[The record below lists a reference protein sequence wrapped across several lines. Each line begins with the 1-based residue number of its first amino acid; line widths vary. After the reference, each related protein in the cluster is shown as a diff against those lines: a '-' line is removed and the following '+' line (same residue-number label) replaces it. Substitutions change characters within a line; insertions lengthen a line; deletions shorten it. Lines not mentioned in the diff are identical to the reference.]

1 MDMPDLRRQVA
12 QKSRT
17 LLGLRDG
24 KRSNL
29 CATGVVFFLILVGLG
44 LRLARLSF
52 QPLWWD
58 EGYSVWFA
66 THPLA
71 RMAALTAQDIHPPLY
86 YALLHGWTSLLGA
99 SPAALR
105 LLSVA
110 VGVLAIPLLFLVAR
124 RMLSARAAL
133 LATFLLTISPLHVY
147 YSQEVR
153 MYGLVALLS
162 VGILA
167 AAWRTFDTETRRHGD
182 AATWSRG
189 NERLATLS
197 PYHLITYVLLTT
209 SALYTQYYAI
219 FLPIG
224 LTIYAAWHWRRDLRV
239 LPVWLGAQA
248 VVALLYLPWVLYA
261 APKLAPYISQKIVA
275 DADRPLGAL
284 AYLARHLAAFLAGHL
299 EGPLAH
305 WWPAALLLLA
315 PVAVGWLILVA
326 GQRSEGAAEQ
336 GSGGASTPPHRRAS
350 SPLLMLAVV
359 LVTALVIGWLI
370 SLRAP
375 FFPAR
380 GERLLILALP
390 PFILLAAAGL
400 DALWA
405 RWRAVGLIVLGL
417 IVAASAASLAAFYTV
432 PRYPD
437 DDYRALIAHTIE
449 QGLPEDTVFAVYPW
463 QVGYWRSYGSP
474 DGPTARLSPDPE
486 WTPVVAAAL
495 DDALARGR
503 VWLPAHLAL
512 GAILE
517 TQIEAHLAD
526 RAVPFV
532 NEWHGPNT
540 RLSAWAAAPEGRS
553 VDAPAVRFTLPGSNA
568 GTIELTGVTAAR
580 EPVVAANA
588 VTPISLQWVADK
600 PPPVL
605 GVSVRLTDALGQIWA
620 QHDYEPLGGLSAAVT
635 LSAAAGEAKG
645 PSATSKQDS
654 SLPAVAQ
661 NDSATG
667 WQAVDRLG
675 LLIPAGT
682 PPGRYTVELLVR
694 PKGSERP
701 LEASAADKP
710 TETPMPLFGLDVVP
724 AEQPVAPARL
734 PIATHKPADLS
745 DGLRFLGYSA
755 DDQPAIPGDL
765 RKVSLFWQATAQP
778 AADYTAFVQVLGE
791 DGAPVALWEAPPGA
805 AYPTSQWT
813 DGTLMRTQASFRI
826 PASVPDD
833 RYRLIAG
840 LFRAD
845 DKTLLRTAAGADR
858 IPLGTVTVRG
868 RPHDMTPPQ
877 PQHRADA
884 SFGDVARLI
893 GYDLASAEMRPGGA
907 LDLTLHWQAL
917 ASTDRTYAVFVHV
930 LDEAGIVKGYGDS
943 EPGGGASPTTGW
955 LPGEYLADRHT
966 VTLAPDAPAGTYRL
980 AVGLYDPVTGERLK
994 TPDGADQV
1002 VLETP
1007 VVVRG
1012 G

>member
-1 MDMPDLRRQVA
+1 
-12 QKSRT
+12 
-17 LLGLRDG
+17 
-24 KRSNL
+24 
-29 CATGVVFFLILVGLG
+29 
-44 LRLARLSF
+44 
-52 QPLWWD
+52 
-58 EGYSVWFA
+58 
-66 THPLA
+66 
-71 RMAALTAQDIHPPLY
+71 
-86 YALLHGWTSLLGA
+86 
-99 SPAALR
+99 
-105 LLSVA
+105 
-110 VGVLAIPLLFLVAR
+110 
-124 RMLSARAAL
+124 MLSARAAL
-133 LATFLLTISPLHVY
+133 LATFLLTINPLHIY

-167 AAWRTFDTETRRHGD
+167 AAWRVFDTETRRHGD
-182 AATWSRG
+182 TETRG
-189 NERLATLS
+189 RGDERFVTLS
-197 PYHLITYVLLTT
+197 PYHLVTYILLTT
-209 SALYTQYYAI
+209 AALYTQYYAI

-224 LTIYAAWHWRRDLRV
+224 LTIYAAWHWRRDLRA
-239 LPVWLGAQA
+239 LLIWLGAQA

-299 EGPLAH
+299 EGPLAQ

-315 PVAVGWLILVA
+315 PVAVGWWMLVA
-326 GQRSEGAAEQ
+326 GRRSEGAEEQ
-336 GSGGASTPPHRRAS
+336 RGEGASAPPDLRS
-350 SPLLMLAVV
+350 SAPLLMLVVV

-405 RWRAVGLIVLGL
+405 RWRAVGLIALGL
-417 IVAASAASLAAFYTV
+417 VVATSAASLAAFYTV

-437 DDYRALIAHTIE
+437 DDYRALIAHTVE

-474 DGPTARLSPDPE
+474 DGPTARLSPDPD
-486 WTPVVAAAL
+486 WTPAVAAAL

-503 VWLPAHLAL
+503 VWFPAHLAL

-540 RLSAWAAAPEGRS
+540 RLSAWAAAPEGQS
-553 VDAPAVRFTLPGSNA
+553 VDAPTVRFTLPGSDA
-568 GTIELTGVTAAR
+568 GAIELTGVAAAR
-580 EPVVAANA
+580 ESVQAANA
-588 VTPISLQWVADK
+588 VTPISLQWLANK

-605 GVSVRLTDALGQIWA
+605 GVSVRLTDASGQIWA
-620 QHDYEPLGGLSAAVT
+620 QHDYEPLGAANCKLQTAGCAAQVT
-635 LSAAAGEAKG
+635 A
-645 PSATSKQDS
+645 D
-654 SLPAVAQ
+654 
-661 NDSATG
+661 G
-667 WQAVDRLG
+667 WQATDRLG

-694 PKGSERP
+694 PNGSERP
-701 LEASAADKP
+701 LEASAADGKSI
-710 TETPMPLFGLDVVP
+710 ETPVPLFGLDVVP
-724 AEQPVAPARL
+724 AAQPVDPARL
-734 PIATHKPADLS
+734 PIAARKPVDLG

-755 DDQPAIPGDL
+755 DDQPVVPGEL

-813 DGTLMRTQASFRI
+813 DGTLMRTQAGFRI
-826 PASVPDD
+826 PASVRDG
-833 RYRLIAG
+833 RYRLIVG
-840 LFRAD
+840 LFRAG

-868 RPHDMTPPQ
+868 RPHEMTPPE
-877 PQHRADA
+877 PQYPADA
-884 SFGDVARLI
+884 TFGDAARLA

-917 ASTDRTYAVFVHV
+917 ASTDRPYTVFVHL
-930 LDEAGIVKGYGDS
+930 LDEAGTVKGYGDS
-943 EPGGGASPTTGW
+943 EPGGGAYPTTGW

-980 AVGLYDPVTGERLK
+980 AVGLYDPATGERLK

-1007 VVVRG
+1007 VEVRG

>member
-17 LLGLRDG
+17 VSGLRHG
-24 KRSNL
+24 KWPYLR
-29 CATGVVFFLILVGLG
+29 ATGVIFLFILLGFG

-71 RMAALTAQDIHPPLY
+71 QMAALTAQDIHPPLY

-110 VGVLAIPLLFLVAR
+110 VGVLTIPMLFLVAR
-124 RMLSARAAL
+124 RILSARAAL
-133 LATFLLTISPLHVY
+133 LATFLLTINPLHVY

-167 AAWRTFDTETRRHGD
+167 AAWRVFEQGGRNTSAPPHLR
-182 AATWSRG
+182 SSIP
-189 NERLATLS
+189 LLVYIVLS
-197 PYHLITYVLLTT
+197 TA
-209 SALYTQYYAI
+209 ALYTQYYAI
-219 FLPIG
+219 FLAIG
-224 LTIYAAWHWRRDLRV
+224 LTIYAAWRWWRDLRA
-239 LPVWLGAQA
+239 LRIWLGAQA
-248 VVALLYLPWVLYA
+248 VVALMYLPWVLYA

-284 AYLARHLAAFLAGHL
+284 AYLARHLAAFQVGHL

-305 WWPAALLLLA
+305 WWLAALLLLA
-315 PVAVGWLILVA
+315 PVAAGWWLLVA
-326 GQRSEGAAEQ
+326 GQRREGATEQ
-336 GSGGASTPPHRRAS
+336 GRGASTPPHLRAA
-350 SPLLMLAVV
+350 SPLVMLAVV

-405 RWRAVGLIVLGL
+405 RWHAVGLIALGL
-417 IVAASAASLAAFYTV
+417 LVAVSVASLAAFYTV
-432 PRYPD
+432 PRYSD
-437 DDYRALIAHTIE
+437 DDYRALIAHTVE
-449 QGLPEDTVFAVYPW
+449 QGLPEDAVFAVYPW
-463 QVGYWRSYGSP
+463 QVGYWRSYGNP
-474 DGPTARLSPDPE
+474 DGPISRLSPDPE
-486 WTPVVAAAL
+486 WTPAVAAAL

-503 VWLPAHLAL
+503 VWFPAHLAL

-517 TQIEAHLAD
+517 TQIETYLAD
-526 RAVPFV
+526 RAVPIV

-540 RLSAWAAAPEGRS
+540 RLSAWAAAPEGS
-553 VDAPAVRFTLPGSNA
+553 PVGAPAVRFTLPGPDA
-568 GTIELTGVTAAR
+568 GAIELTGVAAAR
-580 EPVVAANA
+580 EPVQAANA
-588 VTPISLQWVADK
+588 VTPISLQWLADK

-620 QHDYEPLGGLSAAVT
+620 QHDYEPLGGLSSAVT

-645 PSATSKQDS
+645 LSATSKRDS

-661 NDSATG
+661 NDSVTG
-667 WQAVDRLG
+667 WQATDRLG

-682 PPGRYTVELLVR
+682 PPGHYTVELLVR
-694 PKGSERP
+694 PRDSERP
-701 LEASAADKP
+701 LEASTVDVKP
-710 TETPMPLFGLDVVP
+710 AETPVPLFGLDVVSADRQLSP
-724 AEQPVAPARL
+724 ERL
-734 PIATHKPADLS
+734 PIATRAPVDLS
-745 DGLRFLGYSA
+745 DGMRFLGYSA
-755 DDQPAIPGDL
+755 DDQPAAPGDL
-765 RKVSLFWQATAQP
+765 RKVSLFWQAAAQP
-778 AADYTAFVQVLGE
+778 ANDYTAFVQVLGK
-791 DGAPVALWEAPPGA
+791 DGSPVALWEAPPGA
-805 AYPTSQWT
+805 GYPTSQWAG
-813 DGTLMRTQASFRI
+813 GTLMRTQAELRI
-826 PASVPDD
+826 PASVPDG

-840 LFRAD
+840 LFRAG
-845 DKTLLRTAAGADR
+845 DKAVLHTATGADHLD
-858 IPLGTVTVRG
+858 LGDVTVRG
-868 RPHDMTPPQ
+868 RPHDRTTPQ
-877 PQHRADA
+877 PQHPADA
-884 SFGDVARLI
+884 IFGSVARLV
-893 GYDLASAEMRPGGA
+893 GYDLASAEAQPGGA

-917 ASTDRTYAVFVHV
+917 ASTDRPYTVFVHL
-930 LDEAGIVKGYGDS
+930 LDEAGAVRGFGDS
-943 EPGGGASPTTGW
+943 EPGGGACPTTGW
-955 LPGEYLADRHT
+955 LPGEFLADRHT
-966 VTLAPDAPAGTYRL
+966 VTLSPDAPTGTYRL
-980 AVGLYDPVTGERLK
+980 AVGLYDPATGERLK
-994 TPDGADQV
+994 MPDGADQV

-1007 VVVRG
+1007 VQIK
-1012 G
+1012 

>member
-1 MDMPDLRRQVA
+1 MEMPDARHTAAEKPGPFQIIKLGKRPDLCAAGVVLLLI
-12 QKSRT
+12 
-17 LLGLRDG
+17 LLGL
-24 KRSNL
+24 
-29 CATGVVFFLILVGLG
+29 V

-71 RMAALTAQDIHPPLY
+71 QMAALTAQDIHPPLY

-133 LATFLLTISPLHVY
+133 LATFLLTINPLHVY

-182 AATWSRG
+182 AETWSRG

-197 PYHLITYVLLTT
+197 PYHLITYALLTT
-209 SALYTQYYAI
+209 AALYTQYYAI

-224 LTIYAAWHWRRDLRV
+224 LTIYAAWHWRRDLWT

-275 DADRPLGAL
+275 DADRPLRAFVY
-284 AYLARHLAAFLAGHL
+284 AARHLAAFLTGHL
-299 EGPLAH
+299 EGPLAQ

-315 PVAVGWLILVA
+315 PVAVGWWMLVA
-326 GQRSEGAAEQ
+326 GRRSEGAAEE
-336 GSGGASTPPHRRAS
+336 GRGASTPPHLPAS
-350 SPLLMLAVV
+350 SPLVMLAMV
-359 LVTALVIGWLI
+359 LMTALVIGWLI

-405 RWRAVGLIVLGL
+405 HWRAVGFIAFGL
-417 IVAASAASLAAFYTV
+417 VVAASVASLAAFYTV

-437 DDYRALIAHTIE
+437 DDYRALIAHTVE

-486 WTPVVAAAL
+486 WTPAVAAAL
-495 DDALARGR
+495 DDARARGR
-503 VWLPAHLAL
+503 VWFPAHLAL

-517 TQIEAHLAD
+517 TQIEAYLAE

-540 RLSAWAAAPEGRS
+540 RLSAWAAVSAEESIAAP
-553 VDAPAVRFTLPGSNA
+553 VVRFTLPGSKTRA
-568 GTIELTGVTAAR
+568 IELAGVTAAR
-580 EPVVAANA
+580 GPVEAANA
-588 VTPISLQWVADK
+588 VTPISLQWQADE

-620 QHDYEPLGGLSAAVT
+620 QHDYEPLGGLSAGVT

-645 PSATSKQDS
+645 RSATSEQDS

-661 NDSATG
+661 NDSVTG

-682 PPGRYTVELLVR
+682 PPGQYTVELLVR

-701 LEASAADKP
+701 LEASAADGQP
-710 TETPMPLFGLDVVP
+710 IETSVPLFGLDVVP
-724 AEQPVAPARL
+724 ADQRLAPERL
-734 PIATHKPADLS
+734 PIATRKPVDLS
-745 DGLRFLGYSA
+745 DGLRFLGYST
-755 DDQPAIPGDL
+755 DDQPVVPGDL

-778 AADYTAFVQVLGE
+778 ANDYVAFAQVLGE
-791 DGAPVALWEAPPGA
+791 EGAPVALWEAPPGA
-805 AYPTSQWT
+805 SYPTSLWA

-826 PASVPDD
+826 PASVPDG

-845 DKTLLRTAAGADR
+845 NKALLRTAAGADR

-884 SFGDVARLI
+884 TYGDAARLA
-893 GYDLASAEMRPGGA
+893 GHDLASAEMRPGGA

-917 ASTDRTYAVFVHV
+917 ASTDRPYTVFVHL
-930 LDEAGIVKGYGDS
+930 LDEAGTVKGYGDS
-943 EPGGGASPTTGW
+943 EPGGGAYPTTGW

-966 VTLAPDAPAGTYRL
+966 VTLAPGAPAGTYRL
-980 AVGLYDPVTGERLK
+980 TVGLYDPETGERLK

-1007 VVVRG
+1007 VVVK
-1012 G
+1012 